1 MRWRFSPEPAGGS
14 LAGAQASWP
23 GVALSSLW
31 SRRSMLRTALA
42 LPAGLTAGGLAG
54 GTQVLPSTRLVFP
67 RDHGAHPAFRTEWW
81 YATGVLQAGQG
92 ETLGFQITF
101 FRTRVDVNL
110 GDAPPGRFTP
120 RHVLFAHGA
129 LTDVLAGKLWHG
141 QRIGRWNG
149 DPAVRP
155 HFAALADTGVQ
166 LGGWSL
172 ERTGVPQSVQPS
184 PSSAPLS
191 APLPSVAAPV
201 ALSSGSYLARL
212 AEPTFGF
219 ELALSPTQPLLLQ
232 GEAGFSRKG
241 PEMVQASH
249 YYSQP
254 QLAVSGRVHV
264 QGRARNVTGTA
275 WLDHEWSESL
285 LHPEAV
291 GWDWIGMNLDSGAAL
306 TAFRLR
312 RADGSA
318 LWMGGSWRAS
328 AHAAPQVFG
337 PQSCQWVAL
346 RHWLSPAS
354 QARYPVQW
362 RVDTPAGSFEVR
374 ALLDAQELDS
384 RRSTGTVYWE
394 GLSELLDARSGQRV
408 GRGYLEMTGY
418 AGRLML

>member
-1 MRWRFSPEPAGGS
+1 M
-14 LAGAQASWP
+14 
-23 GVALSSLW
+23 
-31 SRRSMLRTALA
+31 
-42 LPAGLTAGGLAG
+42 
-54 GTQVLPSTRLVFP
+54 
-67 RDHGAHPAFRTEWW
+67 
-81 YATGVLQAGQG
+81 
-92 ETLGFQITF
+92 
-101 FRTRVDVNL
+101 
-110 GDAPPGRFTP
+110 
-120 RHVLFAHGA
+120 
-129 LTDVLAGKLWHG
+129 
-141 QRIGRWNG
+141 
-149 DPAVRP
+149 
-155 HFAALADTGVQ
+155 
-166 LGGWSL
+166 
-172 ERTGVPQSVQPS
+172 
-184 PSSAPLS
+184 
-191 APLPSVAAPV
+191 
-201 ALSSGSYLARL
+201 
-212 AEPTFGF
+212 
-219 ELALSPTQPLLLQ
+219 Q

-241 PEMVQASH
+241 PELAQASH

-254 QLAVSGRVHV
+254 QLAVTGRVHV

-312 RADGSA
+312 RADGSS

-394 GLSELLDARSGQRV
+394 GLSELLDTRSGQRV

-418 AGRLML
+418 AGRLTL

>member
-1 MRWRFSPEPAGGS
+1 MRWRFSPGPEGGS
-14 LAGAQASWP
+14 LAGVLASWP
-23 GVALSSLW
+23 GASLPSLM

-42 LPAGLTAGGLAG
+42 LPAGLAAGGLAG
-54 GTQVLPSTRLVFP
+54 GAQVLPSTRLVFP

-81 YATGVLQAGQG
+81 YATGVLHTGQG

-101 FRTRVDVNL
+101 FRTRADVNL

-129 LTDVLAGKLWHG
+129 LTDVQAGKLWHG

-155 HFAALADTGVQ
+155 HFATLADTGVW

-172 ERTGVPQSVQPS
+172 ERTG
-184 PSSAPLS
+184 A
-191 APLPSVAAPV
+191 
-201 ALSSGSYLARL
+201 SYLARL
-212 AEPTFGF
+212 AEPDFGF

-241 PEMVQASH
+241 PELAQASH

-254 QLAVSGRVHV
+254 QLAVAGRVHV

-291 GWDWIGMNLDSGAAL
+291 GWDWMGMNLDSGAAL

-312 RADGSA
+312 RADGRA

-328 AHAAPQVFG
+328 AATAPQVFG

-384 RRSTGTVYWE
+384 RSSTGTVYWE

-418 AGRLML
+418 AGRLNL